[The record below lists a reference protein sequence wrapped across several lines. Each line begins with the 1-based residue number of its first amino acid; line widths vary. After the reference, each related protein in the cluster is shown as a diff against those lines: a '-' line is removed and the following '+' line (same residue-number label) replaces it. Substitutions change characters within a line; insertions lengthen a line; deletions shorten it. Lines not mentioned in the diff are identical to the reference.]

1 MAKPTIESKIIQQ
14 LDTLGELKLQS
25 AGIDEAIQK
34 LIDDSIPPA
43 IAKKIAA
50 LKASK
55 ENADDAVTKLE
66 TDIKNAILIRGESL
80 KATTLHAI
88 YAKGRETWDS
98 KGLAGYA
105 IVHPEILK
113 LKKTGE
119 PSVSIRA
126 VKAGD

>member
-1 MAKPTIESKIIQQ
+1 MAKPVIESKIIQQ
-14 LDTLGELKLQS
+14 LDTLGNLKEQV
-25 AGIDEAIQK
+25 AAAEEAIQK
-34 LIDDSIPPA
+34 LIDEAIPPA
-43 IAKKIAA
+43 VQKKIQA

-55 ENADDAVTKLE
+55 EASEKAVAMLE
-66 TDIKNAILIRGESL
+66 TDIKNAVLIRGESL
-80 KATTLHAI
+80 KAATLQAV

-113 LKKTGE
+113 LKKVGE

-126 VKAGD
+126 VKVGD

>member
-88 YAKGRETWDS
+88 
-98 KGLAGYA
+98 
-105 IVHPEILK
+105 
-113 LKKTGE
+113 
-119 PSVSIRA
+119 
-126 VKAGD
+126 